1 MESPIQELLRKAADA
16 KKFPTQANP
25 VDDLARK
32 LHATNRMPYYCTR
45 CGTWHRITEG
55 CGWLRTHLWGG
66 SLARSTH
73 GRVHKGRHPSRHVGR
88 GLRIEA
94 HLRHRRAGPPAA

>member
-55 CGWLRTHLWGG
+55 CGWLRACCRATRSWIACGGRCPPWCGG
-66 SLARSTH
+66 S
-73 GRVHKGRHPSRHVGR
+73 
-88 GLRIEA
+88 
-94 HLRHRRAGPPAA
+94 